1 MVTTALAPMDLRAD
15 RVWLINMDY
24 PYSLESAT
32 TFKVDIKLKDKTKAP
47 MDFKAAFQKIRPAA
61 SKASFQHLD
70 LEVERNVEF
79 SLTLPRSLRQMW
91 QSSVPW

>member
-1 MVTTALAPMDLRAD
+1 MDLRAD
-15 RVWLINMDY
+15 RACLTNMDFL
-24 PYSLESAT
+24 YSLGSAV

-79 SLTLPRSLRQMW
+79 SLILPRSLRQMW